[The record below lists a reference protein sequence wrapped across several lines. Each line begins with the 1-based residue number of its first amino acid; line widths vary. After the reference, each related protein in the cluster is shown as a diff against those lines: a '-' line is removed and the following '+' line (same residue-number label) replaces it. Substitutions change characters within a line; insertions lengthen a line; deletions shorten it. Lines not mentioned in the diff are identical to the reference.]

1 MQTEDLAFL
10 ADRMETAERLD
21 CVTCQEETRHTQE
34 AVGSITGGVTELAAP
49 ARSAGRGLAGCQRL
63 NRATSALEQVKGP
76 RWRKA

>member
-1 MQTEDLAFL
+1 MQADERAFL
-10 ADRMETAERLD
+10 EDMLETAERLD
-21 CVTCQEETRHTQE
+21 WVTCQEETRHTQE

-63 NRATSALEQVKGP
+63 NRVPSALEQVKGP